1 MSGMAIT
8 NEYPGLKKGDKLFA
22 VITPGT
28 PGSCSR
34 TYRPKPYFV
43 LETTIEEVRQR
54 GGEDRRLYVDAPF
67 LLKPGRVCV
76 DLDEAKQRL
85 VKIFAEQTEGALE
98 IEKVRLVSADEHKAG
113 TKIEDAQPFSRAFA
127 TA

>member
-1 MSGMAIT
+1 MTGLAIT

-28 PGSCSR
+28 PGSCTR

-43 LETTIEEVRQR
+43 LETTIEEVKQA

-67 LLKPGRVCV
+67 ILKPGRVCLG
-76 DLDEAKQRL
+76 LDEAKKRL
-85 VKIFAEQTEGALE
+85 VKIFAEQTEGTLE
-98 IEKVRLVSADEHKAG
+98 IGKVRLVSADEHRAG
-113 TKIEDAQPFSRAFA
+113 TKIEDSHFGRSLEYA
-127 TA
+127 